1 MKRAR
6 LVLLGI
12 LGLLASLVLVY
23 ASARVAERGR
33 FAAPYSTFGAG
44 PDGTRAL
51 LLLTRALGREARP
64 FTRELSHLP
73 RGTLVVVAGCKTSLL
88 RKVARPEREALSS
101 WVEAGGLLIVA
112 GVADL
117 LPETAGLLTADER
130 PCPEAAPDD
139 PLGWLW
145 QPPAAPARRLVPAE
159 LDALAAGPPLAHL
172 LSFKVHGALPL
183 RVAHDAE
190 ATELLSSVAGPLALT
205 APLGR
210 GRVVLLGIPDAL
222 TNHEVSD
229 GGGLV
234 FARLLNAFAPPGPV
248 LFDEY
253 HLGMGERRSVIGYL
267 RDAGYAPLL
276 LQGLLGVVLLMF
288 AGSTRLVPVHEP
300 PARGTTQPRSFLDAL
315 ANLYART
322 RDTHGALA
330 ALAQAARANIARHYQ
345 VRDQRP
351 AALLSQLRARGLHA
365 VALYVL
371 RIAQHAEQP
380 LERPESLASRA
391 RAIEQDETAAT
402 VIGELATFESDGA
415 RARPQNALT
424 GRTPA
429 GLPSET

>member
-288 AGSTRLVPVHEP
+288 AGSTRLVRSPRAAGARNDAAAQLPRRARQPLRPHARYARCAGCAGTGRACQHRSP
-300 PARGTTQPRSFLDAL
+300 LSGARPAPRSA
-315 ANLYART
+315 T
-322 RDTHGALA
+322 EP
-330 ALAQAARANIARHYQ
+330 AARAWTACSCPVRAAHCAACRAAARAARVAGQ
-345 VRDQRP
+345 PRP
-351 AALLSQLRARGLHA
+351 GDRAR
-365 VALYVL
+365 
-371 RIAQHAEQP
+371 
-380 LERPESLASRA
+380 
-391 RAIEQDETAAT
+391 
-402 VIGELATFESDGA
+402 
-415 RARPQNALT
+415 
-424 GRTPA
+424 
-429 GLPSET
+429 